1 MHDNPRVL
9 PDGFAVP
16 DAGAGNPAAFIED
29 TLSGLRR
36 FRLLAA
42 ACQLGIFTQC
52 HDLVSAD
59 TISARLGLR
68 PNLAV
73 LFLESLA
80 AQQLLEKEGERYK
93 NTPFSDRYLNPSS
106 PYSLKD
112 QITLQVHLAGLW
124 DGLEEI
130 LCKGPKMYEPEA
142 WFSELIIPAMGA
154 NARCGIL
161 QKTLKAVTALPE
173 FQDARR
179 LLDIGGGHGLYT
191 IAFCQENPALNGV
204 VFDLPGVLPATRRY
218 IDHYK
223 AERVSCTPGN
233 FFTDPLGSGFD
244 IIFSSSNPGG
254 KAPALIPK
262 IRDALRPGG
271 FFINKQGN
279 EKVQNVPIM
288 NLEWNLWAIKGV
300 QKEQRQFSF
309 SHSVPFEEYNRL
321 LGEQG
326 FVVRDIVALDEQ
338 SIMTIAQKGNP

>member
-1 MHDNPRVL
+1 MHDTLRVL

-16 DAGAGNPAAFIED
+16 DAGAGTPAAVFEE

-42 ACQLGIFTQC
+42 ACRLGIFAQC
-52 HDLVSAD
+52 HDLVTAD
-59 TISARLGLR
+59 TISASLGLR
-68 PNLAV
+68 PNLAA

-93 NTPFSDRYLNPSS
+93 NTPFSDRYLDPSS
-106 PYSLKD
+106 PYCLQD

-124 DGLEEI
+124 DDLEEI
-130 LCKGPKMYEPEA
+130 LRDGPKTYEPEA

-154 NARCGIL
+154 TARCGIL
-161 QKTLKAVTALPE
+161 QKTVKAVTALPE
-173 FQDARR
+173 FHNARR

-218 IDHYK
+218 IDHYR
-223 AERVSCTPGN
+223 ADRVSCTPGN
-233 FFTDPLGSGFD
+233 FFFDPLGSGFD

-271 FFINKQGN
+271 LFINKQGN
-279 EKVQNVPIM
+279 DKVLDDPLM

-300 QKEQRQFSF
+300 QKEPRQYLF
-309 SHSVPFEEYNRL
+309 SHSVPFEDYNRL

-326 FVVRDIVALDEQ
+326 FVVRDVVALDEQ
-338 SIMTIAQKGNP
+338 SIMTVARKGNP